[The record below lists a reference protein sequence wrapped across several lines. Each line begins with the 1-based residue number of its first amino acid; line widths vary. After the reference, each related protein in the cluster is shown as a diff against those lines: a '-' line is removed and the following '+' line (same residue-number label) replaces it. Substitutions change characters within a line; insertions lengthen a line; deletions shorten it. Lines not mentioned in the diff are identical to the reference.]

1 MIVIE
6 LFGPGE
12 VSVET
17 PFNRQ
22 FVEDLKT
29 ILKGRNIRRWDPV
42 RKAWI
47 VRTAA
52 FNRVHELIDDY
63 YPSDDW
69 AVSPEAQAEIQKGYK
84 ESVDYGVKGYAPPGA
99 AATGGPPASY
109 GPYATLYLNDS
120 APDCV
125 VQAAHKALARMHHPD
140 VGGDRDAMA
149 RVNAAFEEIKK
160 LRGM

>member
-17 PFNRQ
+17 PFNSQ
-22 FVEDLKT
+22 FVADLKV
-29 ILKGRNIRRWDPV
+29 ILKGRNIRRWDSV

-63 YPSDDW
+63 YPTDDW
-69 AVSPEAQAEIQKGYK
+69 AVSPEAQKEIQKGYK
-84 ESVDYGVKGYAPPGA
+84 SSVDYGVKGYTPPGVGA
-99 AATGGPPASY
+99 SKPPTSY
-109 GPYATLYLNDS
+109 GPFATLYVNDT

-125 VQAAHKALARMHHPD
+125 IQAAHKALARMHHPD

-149 RVNAAFEEIKK
+149 AVNAAFEEIKK
-160 LRGM
+160 QRGM